1 MNHNHQIYRDRRT
14 AVVQRMREQS
24 GGGLALVPT
33 AAEAA
38 RNRDSMFP
46 YRHDSYFYYMSGFP
60 EPEAVIALVADADG
74 DRHVLFCREKDQE
87 REIWDGFRYGPDAA
101 REIFGFDEAH
111 PIAELDRLLPELAAD
126 RPALYTPLG
135 LFAAWDLKVSDL
147 LNEVRKRVRTG
158 VAAPEEIV
166 DVRQAIDVLRLVK
179 DEHEIALM
187 RRAAAISAGA
197 HRRAMDRT
205 RVGWHE
211 YQVEAELAHEFLRSG
226 AQAVAYPSIVAGG
239 PNACVLHYREN
250 SRQLQDGELLLIDAG
265 CEYQGYAS
273 DITRTF
279 PVNGRFT
286 GPQKAVYEVVLA
298 AQQAC
303 LDAVRPGVEFHDYHK
318 TAERVLAQGY
328 IDLGLCRGHARRS
341 AGDRALQA
349 VLYAP
354 GRPLARHGCPRRRPL
369 SGEGRVA
376 EARARHGA
384 DRRARH
390 LHPARRQR
398 ARRILGHRHPD
409 RGRRSRHRDRNRE
422 PDAGG
427 AEIGGR
433 CRGGVPP
440 VTAPMATSPGP
451 CRRQE
456 FPRRHASRHA
466 A

>member
-24 GGGLALVPT
+24 GGGLALLPT

-111 PIAELDRLLPELAAD
+111 PIAELDRILPELAAD

-135 LFAAWDLKVSDL
+135 LFAAWDRKVTDL

-166 DVRQAIDVLRLVK
+166 DVRQLIDILRLVK

-239 PNACVLHYREN
+239 PNACVLHYRDN

-279 PVNGRFT
+279 PVSGRFT

-303 LDAVRPGVEFHDYHK
+303 LDAVRPGVGFHDYHK

-328 IDLGLCRGHARRS
+328 IDLGLCRGTLDEVLETESYKQFYMHR
-341 AGDRALQA
+341 AG
-349 VLYAP
+349 
-354 GRPLARHGCPRRRPL
+354 HW
-369 SGEGRVA
+369 
-376 EARARHGA
+376 
-384 DRRARH
+384 
-390 LHPARRQR
+390 
-398 ARRILGHRHPD
+398 LGMDVH
-409 RGRRSRHRDRNRE
+409 
-422 PDAGG
+422 DAGLYQVKG
-427 AEIGGR
+427 ASQKLVPGMVLTVEPGTYIRPADNVPDEFWDIGIR
-433 CRGGVPP
+433 IEDDVL
-440 VTAPMATSPGP
+440 VTASGIENMTLAAPKSVSDVEAA
-451 CRRQE
+451 CRR
-456 FPRRHASRHA
+456 
-466 A
+466 